1 MVDSPFFEPPP
12 PPRHP
17 QPQPHR
23 PAWAGPPDNVLGSAV
38 AVQAVVARTQQLVIA
53 VVGVV
58 AYPQG
63 FEFCC
68 LVQHRRGLEGTG
80 LMYGGGRRPGHPGP
94 EPEGLAAELFRIG
107 VQFSD
112 GTKATN
118 VGGMGHRP
126 PPGTDEEPPRAVM
139 MPMGGGGGGH
149 SWRQR
154 LWIWPLPPPGRLSFV
169 AEWPSEGVELSR
181 VDVDADAIRNAAEQ
195 AEILWPADDE
205 APVPPTVAT
214 WQSTPAIEGQSLP

>member
-1 MVDSPFFEPPP
+1 M
-12 PPRHP
+12 
-17 QPQPHR
+17 
-23 PAWAGPPDNVLGSAV
+23 LGSAV

-107 VQFSD
+107 VQFTD

-118 VGGMGHRP
+118 VGGMGYRP

-139 MPMGGGGGGH
+139 MPMGVEEAATAGDSDCGSGPFPRLAGCP
-149 SWRQR
+149 SW
-154 LWIWPLPPPGRLSFV
+154 LSGRRRAS
-169 AEWPSEGVELSR
+169 
-181 VDVDADAIRNAAEQ
+181 N
-195 AEILWPADDE
+195 
-205 APVPPTVAT
+205 
-214 WQSTPAIEGQSLP
+214 

>member
-1 MVDSPFFEPPP
+1 MADTPFFEPPP
-12 PPRHP
+12 PPTER
-17 QPQPHR
+17 QPR
-23 PAWAGPPDNVLGSAV
+23 PRRPTWAGPPENMLGAAV
-38 AVQAVVARTQQLVIA
+38 AVQTVIARTPELVIA
-53 VVGVV
+53 VEGVV

-68 LVQHRRGLEGTG
+68 LIRHRRSLESTA
-80 LMYGGGRRPGHPGP
+80 LMYGGRHPGRP
-94 EPEGLAAELFRIG
+94 DATQEGLRPEQFRLG

-118 VGGMGHRP
+118 VGGIGPRP
-126 PPGTDEEPPRAVM
+126 APGIDMEPPQAVM

-154 LWIWPLPPPGRLSFV
+154 LWVWPLPPPGQLSFV

-181 VDVDADAIRNAAEQ
+181 VDIDAAAIRDAGEQ
-195 AEILWPADDE
+195 AEVLWPADE
-205 APVPPTVAT
+205 EPPEPPHVITRG
-214 WQSTPAIEGQSLP
+214 SGF